1 MPLQEQEQVVEEKKV
16 ERIDPLNEEARI
28 WNGILKNK
36 ASSDGSTYDKQI
48 RNFLNGDELG
58 LVITLTEYRDLVGK
72 TAGRE
77 TEIKYLK
84 ERIDELKERIDEL
97 NARNLELN
105 DTIRDMRI
113 RITELR
119 KERKEKEDKEEN
131 GTD

>member
-1 MPLQEQEQVVEEKKV
+1 MSLQEQEAQEEKV

-72 TAGRE
+72 AAGRE
-77 TEIKYLK
+77 IEIRYLK
-84 ERIDELKERIDEL
+84 EKIDEL

>member
-1 MPLQEQEQVVEEKKV
+1 MPIHEQGQVVEEIF
-16 ERIDPLNEEARI
+16 ESPADEGARI

-48 RNFLNGDELG
+48 RNFLSDDELSV
-58 LVITLTEYRDLVGK
+58 LITLAEYRDLVGAA
-72 TAGRE
+72 AGRE
-77 TEIKYLK
+77 VEIKY
-84 ERIDELKERIDEL
+84 LKERIDEL

-105 DTIRDMRI
+105 DTIRDMHI

>member
-1 MPLQEQEQVVEEKKV
+1 MPLQEQEQVVQGEKV

-72 TAGRE
+72 AAGRE
-77 TEIKYLK
+77 VEITY
-84 ERIDELKERIDEL
+84 LKERIDEL

>member
-1 MPLQEQEQVVEEKKV
+1 MPLQEQEQVLEKIYESPAD
-16 ERIDPLNEEARI
+16 ERARI
-28 WNGILKNK
+28 WNEILRKK
-36 ASSDGSTYDKQI
+36 ADNTGSTYDKQI
-48 RNFLNGDELG
+48 RNFLSDDELSV
-58 LVITLTEYRDLVGK
+58 LITLAEYRDLVGAA
-72 TAGRE
+72 AGRE
-77 TEIKYLK
+77 VEIKY
-84 ERIDELKERIDEL
+84 LKERIDEL

>member
-1 MPLQEQEQVVEEKKV
+1 MPLHEQEQKV
-16 ERIDPLNEEARI
+16 EKIFESPADERTRI
-28 WNGILKNK
+28 WNEIWRNK

-48 RNFLNGDELG
+48 RNFLNDDELG

-72 TAGRE
+72 VAGRE
-77 TEIKYLK
+77 VEIKY
-84 ERIDELKERIDEL
+84 LKERIDEL

-105 DTIRDMRI
+105 DTIQDMHI
-113 RITELR
+113 RITALR

>member
-1 MPLQEQEQVVEEKKV
+1 MPLQEHETQEVQEEKV
-16 ERIDPLNEEARI
+16 EHIDPLNEEARI

-72 TAGRE
+72 AAGRE
-77 TEIKYLK
+77 VEIKYLK
-84 ERIDELKERIDEL
+84 EKIDEL

-119 KERKEKEDKEEN
+119 KEHKEKEDKEES

>member
-1 MPLQEQEQVVEEKKV
+1 MPLQEQEQEIEEIFESPAD
-16 ERIDPLNEEARI
+16 ERARI
-28 WNGILKNK
+28 WNEILKKK
-36 ASSDGSTYDKQI
+36 ADGTGSTYDKQI
-48 RNFLNGDELG
+48 RNFLSDDELSV
-58 LVITLTEYRDLVGK
+58 LITLAEYRDLVGAA
-72 TAGRE
+72 AGRE
-77 TEIKYLK
+77 VEIKY
-84 ERIDELKERIDEL
+84 LKERIDEL

>member
-1 MPLQEQEQVVEEKKV
+1 MPLQEQEQVVQEEKV

-72 TAGRE
+72 AAGRE
-77 TEIKYLK
+77 VEIKY
-84 ERIDELKERIDEL
+84 LKERIDEL

-105 DTIRDMRI
+105 DMICDMRI

-119 KERKEKEDKEEN
+119 KEREEKEDKEEN

>member
-1 MPLQEQEQVVEEKKV
+1 MPIHEQEQELEKIYESPAD
-16 ERIDPLNEEARI
+16 ERTRI
-28 WNGILKNK
+28 WNEILKNK

-72 TAGRE
+72 AAGRE
-77 TEIKYLK
+77 VEIKY
-84 ERIDELKERIDEL
+84 LKERIDEL

-105 DTIRDMRI
+105 DALNDMHI

-119 KERKEKEDKEEN
+119 KENRELKEDKEEN

>member
-1 MPLQEQEQVVEEKKV
+1 MPLQEQEAQEEKV

-72 TAGRE
+72 AAGKE
-77 TEIKYLK
+77 VEIKYLK
-84 ERIDELKERIDEL
+84 ERIDEL
-97 NARNLELN
+97 NVRNLELN

>member
-1 MPLQEQEQVVEEKKV
+1 MPLQEDEQKVEEIFESPV
-16 ERIDPLNEEARI
+16 DERARI
-28 WNGILKNK
+28 WNEILRKK
-36 ASSDGSTYDKQI
+36 ADNTGSTYDKQI
-48 RNFLNGDELG
+48 RNFLSDDELSV
-58 LVITLTEYRDLVGK
+58 LITLAEYRDLVGAA
-72 TAGRE
+72 AGRE
-77 TEIKYLK
+77 VEIKY
-84 ERIDELKERIDEL
+84 LKERIDEL

>member
-1 MPLQEQEQVVEEKKV
+1 MPLQEQEAQEEKV

-72 TAGRE
+72 VAGRE
-77 TEIKYLK
+77 VEIKYLK
-84 ERIDELKERIDEL
+84 ERIDEL
-97 NARNLELN
+97 NARNAELN
-105 DTIRDMRI
+105 NELYDLRTMA
-113 RITELR
+113 TSLR
-119 KERKEKEDKEEN
+119 KELRELKEDKKED

>member
-1 MPLQEQEQVVEEKKV
+1 MPLQEQEQVVQGEKV

-36 ASSDGSTYDKQI
+36 ASGDGSTYDKQI

-77 TEIKYLK
+77 VEIKYLK
-84 ERIDELKERIDEL
+84 ERIDEL
-97 NARNLELN
+97 NARNAELN
-105 DTIRDMRI
+105 NELYDLRTMA
-113 RITELR
+113 TSLR
-119 KERKEKEDKEEN
+119 KELRELKEDKKED

>member
-1 MPLQEQEQVVEEKKV
+1 MPLQEQEQEAQEEKV
-16 ERIDPLNEEARI
+16 ERIDSLNEEARI

-77 TEIKYLK
+77 VEIKY
-84 ERIDELKERIDEL
+84 LKERIDEL